1 MDIKNVKNA
10 LYLQIDNKIIKAL
23 SRFGVEVL
31 PSLEAWEKYEWSR
44 KYFSGK
50 PKEGYF
56 VWVKKQVNFPVSTC
70 MLLKKPTTQNLQNL
84 LVIEKN
90 IKAKAIVFCG
100 SNSIKGTH
108 IAQGK
113 VVLKEGSSLE
123 YAHTHSWKRGNKVF
137 ANYSFILEENSKL
150 FYNYKAVNSPK
161 VLEFKTQLF
170 QKKKTSSELNI
181 KLKASNTEAKIEDL
195 VFLEGKDSS
204 SNVLLRLVGSKNS
217 RISAKSTLKA
227 FERVKGHLDCQG
239 LLIDSQSKISLIPE
253 LSVENK
259 EAQLTHEASI
269 GRIAEEQLNYL
280 RSRGLS
286 KKEAIELI
294 VSGFLR

>member
-10 LYLQIDNKIIKAL
+10 LYLQIDHRIIKTL
-23 SRFGVEVL
+23 SKFGVEVL
-31 PSLEAWEKYEWSR
+31 PSSEAWEKYEWSR

-56 VWVKKQVNFPVSTC
+56 IWVKKQVDFPVSTC
-70 MLLKKPTTQNLQNL
+70 MLLKNPTTQNLQNL
-84 LVIEKN
+84 LIIEKN
-90 IKAKAIVFCG
+90 IKAKSIVFCG
-100 SNSIKGTH
+100 SSSIKGAH

-123 YAHTHSWKRGNKVF
+123 YVQTHSWKKENKVF

-150 FYNYKAVNSPK
+150 FYNYKSVNSPK
-161 VLEFKTQLF
+161 QLEFKTQIF
-170 QKKKTSSELNI
+170 QKKKSSSELSI
-181 KLKASNTEAKIEDL
+181 KLKANNTEAKIEDL

-204 SNVLLRLVGSKNS
+204 SNVLLRLVGNKNS
-217 RISAKSTLKA
+217 KISAKGTLRALEK
-227 FERVKGHLDCQG
+227 VKGHLDCQG
-239 LLIDSQSKISLIPE
+239 LLIDGQSKISLIPE

-269 GRIAEEQLNYL
+269 GKIAEEQLNYL

-286 KKEAIELI
+286 KKEAIDLI
-294 VSGFLR
+294 VSGFLG